1 MPRAIYPS
9 DITREQ
15 FEVIRPQLDNF
26 KKTTKP
32 RALDIYDVFCAVVY
46 VLKSCCQ
53 WRMLPSDYPK
63 WGTVYSYFRQ
73 WNHKPELAPGETEGA
88 PSLLEKLLYEQVAAC
103 RESDGRDAKTTFG
116 IVDAQSVKNTDTADE
131 KGYDAGKKVSG
142 IKRHIVV
149 DTNGLPHAVV
159 VTTANVTDR
168 EGALQAFSLH
178 SSRLS
183 EVQKI
188 MVDGGYTGKPFAD
201 EVKRILN
208 ADVEVAKRNELHTFA
223 VIPKRWV
230 VERSFAWL
238 EKCRRLWKNCEGLM
252 NTSLQM
258 VVLAFLALLLKRI

>member
-1 MPRAIYPS
+1 L
-9 DITREQ
+9 EQ
-15 FEVIRPQLDNF
+15 FDIIRPQLENF
-26 KKTTKP
+26 RKKTKP
-32 RALDIYDVFCAVVY
+32 RELDLYDIFCGVLY
-46 VLKSCCQ
+46 VLKSGCQ

-63 WGTVYSYFRQ
+63 WGTVYAYFRQ
-73 WNHKPELAPGETEGA
+73 WSQKPASSGETETEAA
-88 PSLLEKLLYEQVAAC
+88 PSLLEKLLYEQVAVC
-103 RESDGRDAKTTFG
+103 READGRNVKTTFG

-149 DTNGLPHAVV
+149 DTNGLPHAIA

-183 EVQKI
+183 EVKKV

-201 EVKRILN
+201 EVKRILG
-208 ADVEVAKRNELHTFA
+208 AEVEVAKRSELHTFA

-230 VERSFAWL
+230 VERSFGWL
-238 EKCRRLWKNCEGLM
+238 EKCRRLWKNCEGLIY
-252 NTSLQM
+252 TSLQM
-258 VVLAFLALLLKRI
+258 VVLAFLVLLLKRL